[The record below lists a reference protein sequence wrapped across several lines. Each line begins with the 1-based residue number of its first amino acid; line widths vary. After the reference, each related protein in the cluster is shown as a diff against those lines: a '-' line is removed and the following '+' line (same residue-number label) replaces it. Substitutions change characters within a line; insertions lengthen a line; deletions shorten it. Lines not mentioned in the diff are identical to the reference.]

1 MIQAAFKSQLGIIVK
16 NISLAAVLVLG
27 LSQTAKAD
35 EANKHQ
41 DLRISCDPAINQD
54 SRLNCSF
61 NNLPPEVEQ
70 NADTVA
76 QGGRGRRRKSKVQGY
91 YGGFALGAMFPT
103 GGLELITDDS
113 VDISSDID
121 YGTGFAGSVFGGIK
135 FTEKFGAELE
145 FLIGAGGGDTD
156 DFSSEFSQELLDPT
170 LQTVFDD
177 EIDQDPDLADLPD
190 GALDVAISSG
200 YELDVDYTV
209 FALYA
214 SPRFDLPISK
224 KFTVFVSPGI
234 GISQTNITTEE
245 NFDLDAEV
253 DSNVFS
259 DEQLESFNEEI
270 DSFANDNPVEPT
282 EVDLSKTGISF
293 QIKAGAEYQISNAIE
308 IFGQVRY
315 TTLPTEDSDIYEVDN
330 LNSFLGQAGLT
341 FNF

>member
-91 YGGFALGAMFPT
+91 YGGFSLGIISPSGGINSSDT
-103 GGLELITDDS
+103 PGLE
-113 VDISSDID
+113 DISEID
-121 YGTGFAGSVFGGIK
+121 YSTGFAGSVFGGIK
-135 FTEKFGAELE
+135 FNKSIAAELE
-145 FLIGAGGGDTD
+145 FLLGLGSGDTD
-156 DFSSEFSQELLDPT
+156 GFNDDFQAAFQPLR
-170 LQTVFDD
+170 
-177 EIDQDPDLADLPD
+177 DLADNTP
-190 GALDVAISSG
+190 G
-200 YELDVDYTV
+200 LDVDGDFEIDADYSA
-209 FALYA
+209 FAIYA
-214 SPRFDLPISK
+214 SPRFDLPVSD
-224 KFTVFVSPGI
+224 KFSVFISPGI
-234 GISQTNITTEE
+234 GLSQTNVNVETDSDLNISSTVQDDDIDEANAVFE
-245 NFDLDAEV
+245 QANFDV
-253 DSNVFS
+253 D
-259 DEQLESFNEEI
+259 ESTTGV
-270 DSFANDNPVEPT
+270 SF
-282 EVDLSKTGISF
+282 K
-293 QIKAGAEYQISNAIE
+293 IKGGAQFQISNGIA
-308 IFGQVRY
+308 IFGQASYV
-315 TTLPTEDSDIYEVDN
+315 TLPVSDDSNLDN